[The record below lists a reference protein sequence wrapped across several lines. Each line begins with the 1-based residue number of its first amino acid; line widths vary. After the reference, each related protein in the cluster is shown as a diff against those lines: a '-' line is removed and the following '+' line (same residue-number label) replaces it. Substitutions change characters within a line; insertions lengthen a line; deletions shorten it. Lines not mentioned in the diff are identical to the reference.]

1 MLPVI
6 THPGAPAFTPYQ
18 SGKASQMTRAAN
30 NATAAGTGT
39 VLLSLIAVSLSGC
52 APTPPPASDGKP
64 GPHEITVTAT
74 DRECT
79 LSKPSTLT
87 GRTDFIV
94 TNTGTKVT
102 EFYLYGAGNQVLGDV
117 HNIQPGQ
124 QRSLSLALDEPGYYF
139 TACKPALIGDGISA
153 DFKVEGNP
161 IAPDRQ
167 DQTGQRYRRYVTNQT
182 GALVTATAALVGAV
196 KKGDVTGAQDLY
208 PLARTY
214 YERIAPVAQW
224 FPNNLQ
230 ARIDQ
235 GQVEGRPD
243 ERWSGF
249 HRLEKDLWLSGLQ
262 PDTNAVANQLLA
274 DVKELDSG
282 LTNPKWVVGS
292 DDVVR
297 GAQNVLAN
305 LAKDAGT
312 GNGELYSHTDLWD
325 FQAGADGCRVAVGS
339 VRSAVDERDPELGKR
354 IDQAF
359 ATVQG
364 LLDRLQWN
372 GGFGFGPY
380 DRVAEPQRQ
389 ELSRAMDAAN
399 IEIGQLSST
408 AAPR

>member
-1 MLPVI
+1 
-6 THPGAPAFTPYQ
+6 
-18 SGKASQMTRAAN
+18 MTRASN
-30 NATAAGTGT
+30 NAPAVGTAT
-39 VLLSLIAVSLSGC
+39 VLLSLVAVSLSGC
-52 APTPPPASDGKP
+52 APTPPPASDGTP
-64 GPHEITVTAT
+64 GPHEITVAAT
-74 DRECT
+74 DHECT
-79 LSKPSTLT
+79 LSKPSTMT
-87 GRTDFIV
+87 GPTDFVV
-94 TNTGTKVT
+94 TNNGTKVT

-124 QRSLSLALDEPGYYF
+124 QRNLSLALTEPGYYF

-161 IAPDRQ
+161 IPTDRQ
-167 DQTGQRYRRYVTNQT
+167 DETGQRYRRYVTNQAD
-182 GALVTATAALVGAV
+182 ALVTATAALVGAV

-235 GQVEGRPD
+235 GRADGYPD
-243 ERWSGF
+243 ERWTGF

-262 PDTNAVANQLLA
+262 PDTNAVATQLLA

-282 LTNPKWVVGS
+282 LTNPKWAVS
-292 DDVVR
+292 SEDVVR

-305 LAKDAGT
+305 LAKDAST

-325 FQAGADGCRVAVGS
+325 FQAGADGSRVAVGS
-339 VRSAVDERDPELGKR
+339 VRPAVDERNPELGKR

-389 ELSRAMDAAN
+389 ELSRAMDAVSV
-399 IEIGQLSST
+399 EIGQVFSVVAS
-408 AAPR
+408 R